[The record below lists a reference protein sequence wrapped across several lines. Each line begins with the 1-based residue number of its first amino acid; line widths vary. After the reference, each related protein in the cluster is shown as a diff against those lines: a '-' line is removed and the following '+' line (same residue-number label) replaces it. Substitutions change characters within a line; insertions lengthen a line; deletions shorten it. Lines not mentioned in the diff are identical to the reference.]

1 MNQITI
7 FVDNIQ
13 EKTLD
18 KDLGTK
24 SEAMGFQLDIE
35 MDFQQE
41 ISLSKKV

>member
-1 MNQITI
+1 MDNNQ
-7 FVDNIQ
+7 
-13 EKTLD
+13 EMTLD

-24 SEAMGFQLDIE
+24 SEAMGFQLDVV

>member
-1 MNQITI
+1 MI
-7 FVDNIQ
+7 FVGTIQ
-13 EKTLD
+13 EKTLG

-24 SEAMGFQLDIE
+24 SEAMGVQLGFE